1 MRRLPDL
8 AFTLLP
14 LLLLAACSSVEIH
27 DAPIDTFAA
36 GHYRYYTW
44 RTEPLPATSKST
56 DPLYTLD
63 PAVRSEVNQLLQGK
77 GYTEDAARAQ
87 FTVNY
92 QSKTELRQGARS
104 QLAENITPWATVTPN
119 RQVNQ
124 AAVDNAIAL
133 SGVQPTN
140 NLILQFYDKQTNQE
154 VWRVTLTRIVENA
167 NDAEAYGFD
176 QDLPSSLQRALQ
188 PLPQAAQP

>member
-1 MRRLPDL
+1 MRRLPVL

-14 LLLLAACSSVEIH
+14 LLLAACSSVEIH

-44 RTEPLPATSKST
+44 RTEPLPATSTST

>member
-1 MRRLPDL
+1 MRRLPVL
-8 AFTLLP
+8 AFALLP
-14 LLLLAACSSVEIH
+14 LLLAACSSVEIH
-27 DAPIDTFAA
+27 HAPVDGFTA
-36 GHYRYYTW
+36 GDYRYYTW
-44 RTEPLPATSKST
+44 RTGPLPATSTSN

-63 PAVRSEVNQLLQGK
+63 PVVRREVNQLLQAK
-77 GYTEDAARAQ
+77 GYIEDAARAQ

-104 QLAENITPWATVTPN
+104 QLADNITPWPSVSPN

-167 NDAEAYGFD
+167 NDAQAYGFD
-176 QDLPSSLQRALQ
+176 HDLPSSLRRALQ
-188 PLPQAAQP
+188 PLPPAAQP